1 MKIITLI
8 KNKFMNKFK
17 NNFYFRMVILYSTI
31 GIAAILIFMSIF
43 IKYQN
48 ESLKKQKMQDYTNSV
63 KQFQIFSDQ
72 YVLDKVYSIVTN
84 DIFQVNTYGVS
95 IIEDSWAYRYNPTDF
110 TNALNIKR
118 SLNNLQS
125 NIDYIES
132 ITIYNREYDTYI
144 SSQNGVYYNVTD
156 QIDEYSSLVNYELLN
171 SITSRES
178 NQFWVS
184 PSENRSFY
192 KNKSIVSFVQ
202 LTPIFMPVDQC
213 DIIISINLDMNK
225 IFKEFFSKTNIEK
238 DNFKIIDNENNL
250 LFDIDTNRLLY
261 SSDKAEILDKVKTT
275 SSGYERIKKDGKWQD
290 TIWLTSAVSS
300 WKYIY
305 TTRDGDLMESIFS
318 SLGYILIWGFIIA
331 LIVLGAVQFIGKWLY
346 KPLNH
351 LVKTSSKRLTE
362 VVPEGDIKTI
372 NEAFFS
378 INNKLNQLEDIVE
391 KNDVL
396 ILNNIIREL
405 ISSKISTLFDLND
418 RLRIINKKFINSSF
432 CILLIKI
439 DPTIYEDLTYE
450 ERELVHITVNEI
462 IGSYYNG
469 TQNNKF
475 KMANIF
481 DYDGYFTCIINL
493 NEDQYELEVSNAR
506 KVLKILNNQ
515 FTSIFNIALTKP
527 FDNLENFYNH
537 HQDAMDYFKYR
548 FIYGNGNVFTEDSI
562 KEYEQNSADLSK
574 DALQNFE
581 VYLKTQKLDLIK
593 ENIMFLFN
601 QIGVNGYS
609 YLYMYNLSIQLIGL
623 IANECMAQNI
633 SNPELSQQKLL
644 ESYSKIRDLDEC
656 MSWFYDV
663 IDKFGESIHVRNTNI
678 DGTVIADIM
687 DYIKG
692 NVDYQL
698 SLNSVADHFN
708 LSTGHLSRLFK
719 EKVGTNFSEFV
730 STIKF
735 EKAAEMLV
743 QDTKLRVADIAE
755 QLGYSNVTYFTKLF
769 KERHGMTPIQYR
781 KLNK

>member
-1 MKIITLI
+1 
-8 KNKFMNKFK
+8 
-17 NNFYFRMVILYSTI
+17 MVILYSSI

-48 ESLKKQKMQDYTNSV
+48 ESIKKQKMQDYTNSV

-84 DIFQVNTYGVS
+84 DIFQSNNYGVN
-95 IIEDSWAYRYNPTDF
+95 IIEDSWAYKYNPSDF
-110 TNALNIKR
+110 TNSLNIKR

-132 ITIYNREYDTYI
+132 ITIYNRKYDTYI
-144 SSQNGVYYNVTD
+144 SSLTGVYYNVTEHTD
-156 QIDEYSSLVNYELLN
+156 KYSSLVNYELLN
-171 SITSRES
+171 SINNRDS
-178 NQFWVS
+178 NQFWIS

-192 KNKSIVSFVQ
+192 KNKPVVSFVQ
-202 LTPIFMPVDQC
+202 LTPIFMPVDKC
-213 DIIISINLDMNK
+213 DIIISINLDMNR

-238 DNFKIIDNENNL
+238 DNFKIIDDENNL

-261 SSDKAEILDKVKTT
+261 HSDEVQVLDKVKLDN
-275 SSGYERIKKDGKWQD
+275 SGYDREKNDGKWQH
-290 TIWLTSAVSS
+290 TIWLTSGVNS

-305 TTRDGDLMESIFS
+305 TTKDGDLAETVFS
-318 SLGYILIWGFIIA
+318 SLGYIFIWGFIITV
-331 LIVLGAVQFIGKWLY
+331 IVVGAVQFIGRWLY
-346 KPLNH
+346 KPLSN
-351 LVKTSSKRLTE
+351 LVKVSSKRLTE
-362 VVPEGDIKTI
+362 IVPEGDIKTI

-378 INNKLNQLEDIVE
+378 INHKLNQLEDIVD

-405 ISSKISTLFDLND
+405 VSSKISTLSDLND
-418 RLRIINKKFINSSF
+418 RLRILNKKFINSSF

-439 DPTIYEDLTYE
+439 DPRVYEDLTYE
-450 ERELVHITVNEI
+450 ERELAHITINEI

-469 TQNNKF
+469 TQNDKF

-493 NEDQYELEVSNAR
+493 NKAEYELEVTNA
-506 KVLKILNNQ
+506 KEVLKILNNQ
-515 FTSIFNIALTKP
+515 FTSIFNFALTKP
-527 FDNLENFYNH
+527 FSNLEDFYKH
-537 HQDAMDYFKYR
+537 HQGAMDYFKYR

-562 KEYEQNSADLSK
+562 KEYEQNSAHLSK
-574 DALQNFE
+574 EAMQNFE

-623 IANECMAQNI
+623 ISNECMAQNI

-644 ESYSKIRDLDEC
+644 ESYSQIRDLKEC

-678 DGTVIADIM
+678 DGTMIADII

-719 EKVGTNFSEFV
+719 EKVGTNFSDFV

-735 EKAAEMLV
+735 EKAAEMLI
-743 QDTKLRVADIAE
+743 QDATLKVTDIAE

-769 KERHGMTPIQYR
+769 KERHGMTPTQYR
-781 KLNK
+781 KLNKQ